1 MHKELH
7 NKPLVIVDLNAGRYV
22 ITRIGHECYNL
33 VPNELDGRYYGYCP
47 PFGSL
52 DIARLGAAKS
62 DEYIDGVI
70 VVYTQKIKGSSDR
83 EIIAF
88 TDNARV
94 YREKHKDPL
103 LGRVIFDEGSYEH
116 CSYSI
121 VSDNLYNLNDYPI
134 KYRIRS
140 SKYSPSLFRG
150 QRVFKG
156 KHPELDKEVLAYLER
171 YLDDV
176 RDEDTLVFQ
185 RLVQEENVS
194 PNESIPDGSKS
205 EPQYIV
211 SGGSKAVSKNPR
223 FAKLA
228 LLHAGFRCAG
238 DSSHT
243 TFMTAKGVP
252 YMEGHHLIPCTYT
265 NAARFWEEC
274 ERNID
279 CEQNIVCLCPTCHRK
294 VHFGSKEERESILK
308 IIFKGQKDR
317 LESAGLVITFDELLR
332 LY

>member
-1 MHKELH
+1 MHTYLR
-7 NKPLVIVDLNAGRYV
+7 NKPLVLVDMNAGRYV
-22 ITRIGHECYNL
+22 VTRVGHECYNL

-52 DIARLGAAKS
+52 DITRLGAARS

-70 VVYTQKIKGSSDR
+70 VVYTQKIKGTSDR

-94 YREKHKDPL
+94 YREKRKDPS
-103 LGRVIFDEGSYEH
+103 LGRIIFEGGSYEH

-121 VSDNLYNLNDYPI
+121 VSDNLYNLNDYPV

-140 SKYSPSLFRG
+140 SKYSSSLFRG

-176 RDEDTLVFQ
+176 SDEDTLVFQ
-185 RLVQEENVS
+185 RLIQEETVT
-194 PNESIPDGSKS
+194 PGESTSDGSKS
-205 EPQYIV
+205 EPQYVV

-228 LLHAGFRCAG
+228 LLHAGFCCAG
-238 DSSHT
+238 NPSHT
-243 TFMTAKGVP
+243 TFLTAKGFP
-252 YMEGHHLIPCTYT
+252 YMEGHHLIPCTYA
-265 NAARFWEEC
+265 NASRFWEQR

-279 CEQNIVCLCPTCHRK
+279 CEENIVCLCPTCHRM
-294 VHFGSKEERESILK
+294 VHFGAKEEKESILRT
-308 IIFKGQKDR
+308 IYKGQKKA
-317 LESAGLVITFDELLR
+317 LESVNLDLPFDELIS